1 MPPRQEVYNR
11 YIQSGKSKLIIL
23 CLTDF
28 DPDGDQIAESF
39 CRSMRDDFGITNIQ
53 SFKVALTREDVEK
66 HDLPSD
72 MEAKKTS
79 PNYKKFFERYGSNR
93 AVELDAAPAEL
104 LQEKLEGSIELV
116 LDMDEF
122 NAQIK
127 IEEQDAVEI
136 QARRTVVLKTLR
148 D

>member
-1 MPPRQEVYNR
+1 M
-11 YIQSGKSKLIIL
+11 K
-23 CLTDF
+23 TD
-28 DPDGDQIAESF
+28 
-39 CRSMRDDFGITNIQ
+39 
-53 SFKVALTREDVEK
+53 KDVEK

-104 LQEKLEGSIELV
+104 LQEKLEGSIESV
-116 LDMDEF
+116 LDIDEF

-136 QARRTVVLKTLR
+136 QARRTVVLKTLL